1 MAHNLEYDENGNAR
15 FAVRTAPAWHGLGH
29 VFGEDDIVSTADML
43 RMAGLAGWNVQ
54 CVPAFSILKDGFKDN
69 SLSHAVVRDYGSQK
83 QVLGY
88 VGSRYVPISNEDTFS
103 FADAI
108 LGENARWET
117 AGSIANGS
125 QVFGSLAINR
135 EFILDEQGAN
145 DKTETYLLVHTS
157 HNGAKPL
164 TAMVTPVRVVC
175 QNTLNMAFGNFK
187 QKFNI
192 RHTRNATDR
201 VEEARHALQLT
212 HDYMD
217 AFEIEARKLF
227 ETAIDNKKF
236 YEIVDTVF
244 PKPEHKD
251 LSKAQSNVTQW
262 ENKRDAIAD
271 LYFLSPTNANIKGT
285 AWGALQALTEFQD
298 YYRIERDASGTA
310 RATAAMGITSD
321 SDKVKSQ
328 MMSIVKQ
335 LVTA

>member
-1 MAHNLEYDENGNAR
+1 MAHNLEYDEQGNAR

-29 VFGEDDIVSTADML
+29 VFGESDIVTTSDML
-43 RMAGLAGWNVQ
+43 RMAGLADWNIQ
-54 CVPAFSILKDGFKDN
+54 CVPVSAIITDGYKDN
-69 SLSHAVVRDYGSQK
+69 TLSHAVVRMSDKSI
-83 QVLGY
+83 LGH
-88 VGSRYVPISNEDTFS
+88 VGSRYVPISNEETFS
-103 FADAI
+103 FADAL

-117 AGSIANGS
+117 AGSIANGT

-135 EFILDEQGAN
+135 EFILDPQGAN
-145 DKTETYLLVHTS
+145 DKTETYLLAHTS

-175 QNTLNMAFGNFK
+175 QNTLNMAMKNFK
-187 QKFNI
+187 QKFTI
-192 RHTRNATDR
+192 RHTRTATDR

-212 HDYMD
+212 HSYMD

-236 YEIVDTVF
+236 YAIVDAVF
-244 PKPEHKD
+244 PKPEVKD
-251 LSKAQSNVTQW
+251 VTKAQSNLTQW

-271 LYFLSPTNANIKGT
+271 LYFLSHTNANIKGT

-298 YYRIERDASGTA
+298 YYRLDRDKTGTA
-310 RATAAMGITSD
+310 RATAAAGFTAD

-328 MMSIVKQ
+328 MLATVKA
-335 LVTA
+335 LTLA

>member
-29 VFGEDDIVSTADML
+29 VFGEADIVSTSDML
-43 RMAGLAGWNVQ
+43 RMAGLADWNVQ
-54 CVPAFSILKDGFKDN
+54 CVPVSALIQGDYKDR
-69 SLSHAVVRDYGSQK
+69 SLSHAVVRMSDKSI
-83 QVLGY
+83 LGH
-88 VGSRYVPISNEDTFS
+88 VGSRYVPISNEDTFA
-103 FADAI
+103 FADTL

-117 AGSIANGS
+117 AGSIANGT

-135 EFILDEQGAN
+135 EFVLDPQGSN

-187 QKFNI
+187 QKFSI
-192 RHTRNATDR
+192 KHTRNATDR
-201 VEEARHALQLT
+201 VEEARHALNLT
-212 HDYMD
+212 HSYMD

-227 ETAIDNKKF
+227 ETEIDKKKF
-236 YEIVDTVF
+236 YEIVDAVF
-244 PKPEHKD
+244 PMPTIKD
-251 LSKAQSNVTQW
+251 PMAKQSNVTQW
-262 ENKRDAIAD
+262 ENRRDAIAD

-285 AWGALQALTEFQD
+285 AWGALQALTEYQD
-298 YYRIERDASGTA
+298 YYRLERDKTGQA
-310 RATAAMGITSD
+310 RATAAAGFTSD

-328 MMSIVKQ
+328 MMSTVKA
-335 LVTA
+335 LTLA